1 MLKAS
6 PGRHGENGI
15 PQKLELQIKIER
27 ASKHLSRF
35 SMKILCFKKGG
46 FQNSFQNNN
55 SWAPVEAG
63 SSVFLESLLQRE
75 KLFPGEAIIGKN
87 YLFGIKREQRRREA
101 PL

>member
-35 SMKILCFKKGG
+35 SMKILCFKLFSAG
-46 FQNSFQNNN
+46 FRGCFDC
-55 SWAPVEAG
+55 G
-63 SSVFLESLLQRE
+63 RRE
-75 KLFPGEAIIGKN
+75 
-87 YLFGIKREQRRREA
+87 GIKIFSARDFYQEKYIPAHANVQYIK
-101 PL
+101 

>member
-75 KLFPGEAIIGKN
+75 KLFPGEAKIGKN
-87 YLFGIKREQRRREA
+87 YLFGKRGQRRREA